1 MSEAPDL
8 RELKKRTLRLMNY
21 EDGLWDL
28 LLGFVF
34 TLLAIYP
41 VTRARLGPPLNVTLF
56 VGVLLLGV
64 AAYRVA
70 QLRFSTPRLGYVESR
85 RSPALKLLLVITIAL
100 VALTFGLVILTVAS
114 PDPLPNL
121 TPSRGPFQL
130 HSYLV
135 EIVVLLVMVS
145 LFGGMA
151 FVFGVPRL
159 FLYGWLL
166 GAGNLASVIMNR
178 TPPRASASL
187 GLAAGHPAHR
197 AGTAGALHPQVSHPE
212 RGGLA

>member
-8 RELKKRTLRLMNY
+8 RRVHRRTLRLMNY

-28 LLGFVF
+28 LLGFVL
-34 TLLAIYP
+34 TLLAVYP
-41 VTRARLGPPLNVTLF
+41 VTRARLGPPLNAALF

-70 QLRFSTPRLGYVESR
+70 QLRFSTPRLGYAESR

-100 VALTFGLVILTVAS
+100 VALTFGLVFLTVAG

-121 TPSRGPFQL
+121 TPGRGPLQL
-130 HSYLV
+130 HAYLV
-135 EIVVLLVMVS
+135 EIVVLLAMVS

-178 TPPRASASL
+178 DAPEAFNLPL
-187 GLAAGHPAHR
+187 GLAAAVI
-197 AGTAGALHPQVSHPE
+197 LLI
-212 RGGLA
+212 GLGLLARFIRKYPIRSAEA